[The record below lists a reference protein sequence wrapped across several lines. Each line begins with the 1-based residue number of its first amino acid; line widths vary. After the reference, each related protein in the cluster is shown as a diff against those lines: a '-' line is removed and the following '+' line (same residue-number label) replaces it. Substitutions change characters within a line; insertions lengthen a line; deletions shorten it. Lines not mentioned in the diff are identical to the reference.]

1 MAQLLGS
8 RLFCSPAKRAT
19 LKLLDLDPDWMALL
33 CDRPEDADVHLL
45 AQGETLRPGVLA
57 KRLEAGGSP
66 WVAIV
71 GLRATGWS
79 HAARGGPLREWRE
92 GAACVV
98 GVPYSE
104 HSSWTDLRSCI
115 ASMRPARVVPTVN
128 ASSACVGVGGC
139 HDRGVDH
146 DLALT
151 DRCGLTRGAQ
161 TPPLP
166 RTQTRKPPGAWSTAS
181 PT

>member
-1 MAQLLGS
+1 MPPPQERFYFGVAQLLGS
-8 RLFCSPAKRAT
+8 RLFCSPAKRTT

-104 HSSWTDLRSCI
+104 HSSWTDLRGCI

-128 ASSACVGVGGC
+128 ASSACVGVGG
-139 HDRGVDH
+139 VTTEV
-146 DLALT
+146 LIMTL
-151 DRCGLTRGAQ
+151 L
-161 TPPLP
+161 
-166 RTQTRKPPGAWSTAS
+166 
-181 PT
+181 